1 MLTVDQINTHL
12 ARIEHKRGYTWQ
24 ATEDLY
30 GEGIK
35 VRIVATEPDAFKPG
49 ETIDLGVDSCLSP
62 NDMVCGE
69 TLDVWLEWRTRR
81 IASHENRE
89 NLQRDGRPIF
99 DPHASEKPRKPTLNG
114 FAGVRCVY

>member
-1 MLTVDQINTHL
+1 MLTVDQINEHL
-12 ARIEHKRGYTWQ
+12 ARIEHKRGYSWH
-24 ATEDLY
+24 ATEDPY
-30 GEGIK
+30 GEGVK

-49 ETIDLGVDSCLSP
+49 ETIDLGIDSFLSP

-89 NLQRDGRPIF
+89 MLQRDGRPIY

>member
-1 MLTVDQINTHL
+1 MLTLAQINAHL

-24 ATEDLY
+24 ATEDPY

-49 ETIDLGVDSCLSP
+49 AMIDLGVDSFLSP
-62 NDMVCGE
+62 NDIVCDE

-99 DPHASEKPRKPTLNG
+99 DPHASEKSPKPSLRG
-114 FAGVRCVY
+114 FAGKRCSY

>member
-1 MLTVDQINTHL
+1 MASD
-12 ARIEHKRGYTWQ
+12 RRP
-24 ATEDLY
+24 Y

-49 ETIDLGVDSCLSP
+49 ETIDLGVDSFLSP
-62 NDMVCGE
+62 NDIVCGE

-89 NLQRDGRPIF
+89 NLHRLRMAI
-99 DPHASEKPRKPTLNG
+99 
-114 FAGVRCVY
+114 AGWCLGATRA